1 MALLSFWVYLLIGLG
16 LIIFAV
22 ISYLGFL
29 WTNRGEANRQN
40 IITGIQVA
48 ALYIFKVFA
57 YCVLI
62 FILIYLFFYIYGK

>member
-16 LIIFAV
+16 LVVFGIF
-22 ISYLGFL
+22 SYLCFL
-29 WTNRGEANRQN
+29 WTNRGAANRQN

-48 ALYIFKVFA
+48 ALHIFKVFS

-62 FILIYLFFYIYGK
+62 FTLVYLFFYLYGK